1 DGSDGTA
8 EGSYTFT
15 RTWTAIA
22 CDDSGNETT
31 QTHDQQFTVN
41 DEIDP
46 MVTIAG
52 PADYAADLA
61 ADCTVDTA
69 PGAAGEATASATDNC
84 DSDVAIDITYEDSA
98 LEYTCDDSDGN
109 AEGSYTFTRTWTATA
124 TDDCGNTSSDSHT
137 QTITVSDVTA
147 PELSAEAPADA
158 VVELDGNCEADLS
171 TDALGYATQ
180 TSSDG
185 CDSDLTVETDYSDS
199 APEYTCS
206 GDDDQLD
213 GSYVFTRT
221 FSFTVTDDC
230 GNSTS
235 TSVDQLITLQDNI
248 DPSQT
253 IETLDPVTL
262 FLDGEC
268 ETDRSDAATGVPAI
282 TTDDNCDSDVA
293 NVLTYSDS
301 PNVYTCDDGDGSAEG
316 SYTFTRTWTSVATDD
331 CGNENTVTTSQDI
344 TVLDEMAPQFTATCD
359 IANGEVVE
367 YACGDDNQ
375 NGINDIFDFIQI
387 PDACDVEFA
396 DNCDS
401 EVTLDFSS
409 VESGYLPTEDIANY
423 CMPADPEAT
432 ENGETCDDRDPEAI
446 RLFNFPNGESFTLVE
461 GGSSIIEIAPD
472 STMHIVLDTEDG
484 NGGGFIFE
492 ATYEGGHDW
501 NEWLALPGM
510 QNYKKD
516 CADIFPGIEI
526 WTEWIYY
533 IMDNGTMTGT
543 GTFAGSSFDLAHQP
557 MNAYY
562 GLQIG
567 EGANNKNENYG
578 GSAWFFYTGELVVDG
593 VSQGA
598 LSSSGDIFFDMDCCL
613 GWQIDYSYTITDDCG
628 NSTDFA
634 YTDLGTGEFDNLDN
648 VTVSGGDHTP
658 IDITGGVSSLK
669 DPIRITG
676 LQPNPTN
683 DYSTLGFVV
692 NNNMRLRI
700 DLYTMSGQ
708 FVQEL
713 FDGNASEDVQYV
725 LDIDAN
731 SLSGG
736 MYQVRL
742 SSSDYVVVKK
752 LLVSE

>member
-1 DGSDGTA
+1 
-8 EGSYTFT
+8 
-15 RTWTAIA
+15 
-22 CDDSGNETT
+22 
-31 QTHDQQFTVN
+31 
-41 DEIDP
+41 
-46 MVTIAG
+46 MTI
-52 PADYAADLA
+52 
-61 ADCTVDTA
+61 
-69 PGAAGEATASATDNC
+69 
-84 DSDVAIDITYEDSA
+84 
-98 LEYTCDDSDGN
+98 
-109 AEGSYTFTRTWTATA
+109 
-124 TDDCGNTSSDSHT
+124 
-137 QTITVSDVTA
+137 
-147 PELSAEAPADA
+147 
-158 VVELDGNCEADLS
+158 
-171 TDALGYATQ
+171 
-180 TSSDG
+180 
-185 CDSDLTVETDYSDS
+185 ETDFTDS
-199 APEYTCS
+199 APDYTCA

-221 FSFTVTDDC
+221 FNFTATDDC

-235 TSVDQLITLQDNI
+235 TSVDQLITVQDNVN
-248 DPSQT
+248 PSQT

-262 FLDGEC
+262 YLDGEC
-268 ETDRSDAATGVPAI
+268 ATDRSDAATGVPAI

-293 NVLTYSDS
+293 NVLTFMDT
-301 PNVYTCDDGDGSAEG
+301 PNVQTCSDGDSADEG

-344 TVLDEMAPQFTATCD
+344 TVLDEMAPQFISTCD
-359 IANGEVVE
+359 ISNDEVVE

-375 NGINDIFDFIQI
+375 NGLNDIFDFIEI
-387 PDACDVEFA
+387 PAACDVQYA

-401 EVTLDFSS
+401 EVTLEFSS
-409 VESGYLPTEDIANY
+409 VESGYLPTEDIANF
-423 CMPADPEAT
+423 CMPSTVEAID
-432 ENGETCDDRDPEAI
+432 NGETCDDRAPEAV
-446 RLFNFPNGESFTLVE
+446 RLFNFPGAESFTIVN

-472 STMHIVLDTEDG
+472 STMHIVLEVEDV
-484 NGGGFIFE
+484 NGDGFIFD
-492 ATYEGGHDW
+492 AIYEGGHDW
-501 NEWLALPGM
+501 NEWLAEPGM
-510 QNYKKD
+510 HNYKKD

-526 WTEWIYY
+526 WTEWVYY
-533 IMDNGTMTGT
+533 VMGSGGTMTGT
-543 GTFAGSSFDLAHQP
+543 GSYAGSSFDLQHQP
-557 MNAYY
+557 LNAYY

-628 NSTDFA
+628 NSTDFD

-648 VTVSGGDHTP
+648 VTVSGGQSGHTP

-692 NNNMRLRI
+692 TNNMRLRI
-700 DLYTMSGQ
+700 ELYTMGGQ

-731 SLSGG
+731 TLSSG

-742 SSSDYVVVKK
+742 SSSDYIVVKK